1 MVDVADDK
9 QAADIVLLDIREV
22 SSFTDYFVIMS
33 AGSRR
38 QMDALSQ
45 DMQSE
50 LKQAGASLHHRE
62 GGLESGWLLL
72 DFGDVIVHVFA
83 PEVRDHYQ
91 LEELWARG
99 KQLVRIQ

>member
-83 PEVRDHYQ
+83 PEERDHYQ
-91 LEELWARG
+91 LEELWSRG